1 MATDPTTG
9 QTILTPRFDQAYA
22 GFLDPTQFGQIAAG
36 QSQAGLLGSLGQ
48 QLLQAGYVPNSGS
61 KGAISQMIQALAG
74 GLMLKRSQD
83 QIAGLSQQ
91 QAQAMNDAEVKKHA
105 QEQADLKTK
114 TDELI
119 RQAGGSKAAELAA
132 ASSPAQT
139 AADAARLAA
148 LSGPEATAAGAKAAA
163 EATAK
168 LPGEKELEQMRAA
181 SAANVAGIGAN
192 ATKGRAYQVQDAAG
206 NTKMVALQPDGS
218 FKEVYSTPS
227 AGGGKLTPTQTALN
241 EADVTALKNYTTR
254 TAAAEQLT
262 NNLPNFVSK
271 YTGLDPAAV
280 AQMTPQQQ
288 ADAIRKVPVTQVAN
302 AAINPN
308 YSGLDAI
315 GNDIGINAAGTK
327 RPDPTEAIVAAE
339 QKNTLSRYKT
349 PEANATILLNHYSD
363 IANLAKERASVVDK
377 ISSRQAPNAGAVP
390 AAVAGPQN
398 QASVPPL
405 GAAGA
410 VPAQA
415 SSAPQGVHYIF
426 DPKSG
431 QLVPAQQ

>member
-9 QTILTPRFDQAYA
+9 QTILTPRFDQQYA

-36 QSQAGLLGSLGQ
+36 QSQAGLLGQLGQ
-48 QLLQAGYVPNSGS
+48 QMLQAGYVPNSGRG
-61 KGAISQMIQALAG
+61 GAIAQMIQALAG
-74 GLMLKRSQD
+74 GMMLKKAQD
-83 QIAGLSQQ
+83 QIAGLSSQ
-91 QAQAMNDAEVKKHA
+91 QAEAANAAYTKKHA
-105 QEQADLKTK
+105 QEQADLQAAADRAIYQKTGEK
-114 TDELI
+114 K
-119 RQAGGSKAAELAA
+119 GELAA
-132 ASSPAQT
+132 ASSPEQT
-139 AADAARLAA
+139 AADAARLATM
-148 LSGPEATAAGAKAAA
+148 SGPEAAAAGAKAAA
-163 EATAK
+163 EEAAK
-168 LPGEKELEQMRAA
+168 LPGEKELERMRAA

-218 FKEVYSTPS
+218 FKEVYTTPS

-280 AQMTPQQQ
+280 AKMTPQEQ
-288 ADAIRKVPVTQVAN
+288 AAAIRKVPYTQMAN
-302 AAINPN
+302 AAANPN
-308 YSGLDAI
+308 YAGLDAI

-363 IANLAKERASVVDK
+363 IANLAKERAAVVDK

-398 QASVPPL
+398 QASVPPP
-405 GAAGA
+405 GA
-410 VPAQA
+410 VG
-415 SSAPQGVHYIF
+415 SAPAASGVHYIF